1 MKIELL
7 SLAVLVSAIL
17 AIVFRQREN
26 IKMFSVFKP
35 LTTGLIIL
43 IAIIIFTK
51 HSSSYSAITIAA
63 LVFSL
68 VGDVFLINMK
78 YFLQGLSSFLI
89 AHICFTIGFASLY
102 GFNWNIIPLVVLAS
116 ISGVYYFYLRKDLKK
131 YSIPV
136 LVYITVIVVMN
147 WQAIGL
153 VINNS
158 EFIFY
163 GIAIASILFS
173 FSDSI
178 LAYNKF
184 KKPFKIAEILIL
196 SSYWIAIFIFSIA
209 GLYVDTT
216 K

>member
-7 SLAVLVSAIL
+7 SLVAVITAIM

-26 IKMFSVFKP
+26 TKMYSVFKP
-35 LTTGLIIL
+35 LTTILIIIIGLIIFQNQRSNYS
-43 IAIIIFTK
+43 III
-51 HSSSYSAITIAA
+51 ITA
-63 LVFSL
+63 LIFSL
-68 VGDVFLINMK
+68 IGDVFLINKK
-78 YFLQGLSSFLI
+78 YFLHGLSSFLF
-89 AHICFTIGFASLY
+89 AHICFTIGFTSIF
-102 GFNWNIIPLVVLAS
+102 GFNWNVIPLIVLV
-116 ISGVYYFYLRKDLKK
+116 GVGGTYYNFLRKDLKK

-153 VINNS
+153 IIIKHDLI
-158 EFIFY
+158 FIS
-163 GIAIASILFS
+163 IAIASILFS

-178 LAYNKF
+178 IAYNKF

-196 SSYWIAIFIFSIA
+196 STYWISIYIFTIA
-209 GLYVDTT
+209 GQYLENI

>member
-1 MKIELL
+1 
-7 SLAVLVSAIL
+7 
-17 AIVFRQREN
+17 
-26 IKMFSVFKP
+26 
-35 LTTGLIIL
+35 
-43 IAIIIFTK
+43 
-51 HSSSYSAITIAA
+51 
-63 LVFSL
+63 
-68 VGDVFLINMK
+68 
-78 YFLQGLSSFLI
+78 
-89 AHICFTIGFASLY
+89 
-102 GFNWNIIPLVVLAS
+102 
-116 ISGVYYFYLRKDLKK
+116 
-131 YSIPV
+131 
-136 LVYITVIVVMN
+136 MN